1 MIPSHP
7 QSPDADRQTTS
18 MLKAIARAHDW
29 VRAILAG
36 EYKDQRAIAAAL
48 GVNER
53 YVSNHIS
60 AAFLAP
66 KIVEQ
71 IVEGHEVPN
80 LPELLNVMSLSWK
93 EQNARFGNASGSR

>member
-1 MIPSHP
+1 
-7 QSPDADRQTTS
+7 
-18 MLKAIARAHDW
+18 MLKAIARAHGW

-71 IVEGHEVPN
+71 IAAGQEPPN
-80 LPELLNVMSLSWK
+80 LALPQLLDAVSLSWK
-93 EQNARFGNASGSR
+93 EQYARFRGSV